1 MVFPEKM
8 GLFLTKMEID
18 GFAIIISKKEV
29 DAMDDNTKKRL
40 ITAIIIIIYVVSPV
54 DLFPG
59 PVDDAAVTLIGSL
72 IGWAI
77 SKD

>member
-1 MVFPEKM
+1 
-8 GLFLTKMEID
+8 
-18 GFAIIISKKEV
+18 
-29 DAMDDNTKKRL
+29 MDDNTKKRL